1 MIPHCGFDLHFS
13 INNVE
18 RLFLC
23 LLASYISLKK
33 YLCLFQFFDIFF
45 ILSYIS
51 CLYILEI
58 KLLSV
63 VHDITF

>member
-18 RLFLC
+18 HLFLC

-33 YLCLFQFFDIFF
+33 YLCLFQFFDIF
-45 ILSYIS
+45 YIE
-51 CLYILEI
+51 LYQLF
-58 KLLSV
+58 V
-63 VHDITF
+63 YFRN